1 MDGQIINISLP
12 TKLLKLADE
21 VAKTELRSR
30 SELFRE
36 AIRSYLLDRFR
47 WRELFSYS
55 EQQAKKV
62 KIKEKDVK
70 KTISDYRRAQ

>member
-1 MDGQIINISLP
+1 MDGQIVNISLP

-62 KIKEKDVK
+62 KIKEKDVE